1 MLFFPLILL
10 LLQILFNIKHLTH
23 NMTTLIADSGST
35 KTDWALVD
43 DSGQILF
50 TGKTQGINPFHL
62 SDDDIRQILAEELT
76 LPEVPA
82 CVFFYG
88 SGVTES
94 MKPRME
100 HLLLHQF
107 PQAEVH
113 AESDLLGA
121 ARALLG
127 RCPGIACILGTG
139 ANSCLYDGEHIL
151 LNTPPLGYILG
162 DEGSG
167 AVLGKMFLNGIFKGV
182 LPESLKQEYLSW
194 SGLDYPSIINKVYRQ
209 PLANR
214 YLASIAPFISM
225 QMKRAEE
232 AAATDNSCQHAEV
245 LSQHTETLRLHSE
258 ALHQMVVEAFE
269 QFYQRNI
276 TPYLS
281 SSDSSQDSMSLRV
294 AFVGSIAHYFEK
306 PLRQVFEQH
315 HHLTVSQILKAP
327 MKGLVSYHLH

>member
-1 MLFFPLILL
+1 
-10 LLQILFNIKHLTH
+10 
-23 NMTTLIADSGST
+23 MTTLIADSGST

-43 DSGQILF
+43 DTGQILF

-62 SDDDIRQILAEELT
+62 SDDDIWKILAEELT

-82 CVFFYG
+82 RVFFYG

-100 HLLLHQF
+100 HLLFQQF

-127 RCPGIACILGTG
+127 RRSGIACILGTG

-167 AVLGKMFLNGIFKGV
+167 AVLGKMFLNGIFKGA

-225 QMKRAEE
+225 QMKRVEE
-232 AAATDNSCQHAEV
+232 AAASDNSCRHAEV
-245 LSQHTETLRLHSE
+245 LSLHTETLRLHAE

-281 SSDSSQDSMSLRV
+281 SVDSSQNASSLSV
-294 AFVGSIAHYFEK
+294 AFVGSIAHYFEQ

>member
-1 MLFFPLILL
+1 
-10 LLQILFNIKHLTH
+10 
-23 NMTTLIADSGST
+23 MTTLIADSGST

-43 DSGQILF
+43 DTGQILF

-62 SDDDIRQILAEELT
+62 SDDDIWKILAEELT

-82 CVFFYG
+82 RVFFYG

-100 HLLLHQF
+100 HLLFQQF

-127 RCPGIACILGTG
+127 RRSGIACILGTG

-167 AVLGKMFLNGIFKGV
+167 AVLGKM
-182 LPESLKQEYLSW
+182 
-194 SGLDYPSIINKVYRQ
+194 LDRKS
-209 PLANR
+209 
-214 YLASIAPFISM
+214 
-225 QMKRAEE
+225 
-232 AAATDNSCQHAEV
+232 
-245 LSQHTETLRLHSE
+245 
-258 ALHQMVVEAFE
+258 VV
-269 QFYQRNI
+269 
-276 TPYLS
+276 
-281 SSDSSQDSMSLRV
+281 
-294 AFVGSIAHYFEK
+294 
-306 PLRQVFEQH
+306 
-315 HHLTVSQILKAP
+315 
-327 MKGLVSYHLH
+327 